1 MDDEVWMPIAGCTGR
16 YEISSIGRVRKCDGK
31 ILSAPVNSC
40 GYPSVKIIKAG
51 CRKTVTVHRLVA
63 EHFLPNPNDWP
74 QINHID
80 GNKLNNRVENLE
92 WCTASQNT
100 FHAYHHGLKERTKK
114 AAAESLR
121 KFQTHGVE
129 AHVKKSSKPI
139 EIVCVSTKAVQRF
152 GSANEAARALGLSQ
166 GNLSAV
172 CNGRIKSTG
181 GYTARYI
188 ESTEGDTKNGQG
200 NE

>member
-129 AHVKKSSKPI
+129 A
-139 EIVCVSTKAVQRF
+139 
-152 GSANEAARALGLSQ
+152 RALGLSQ